1 MTTVFSKSPLDFFK
15 NINKLPEAL
24 VNEIELYVPNIV
36 KVFLNKKTYI
46 TNHLLIKNYIEPLNR
61 EQYIRTMIR
70 QDNDFVLKQL
80 LYENYNRWL
89 LIKNYYYKTGIHSNY
104 IVYLHAYSIDNDS
117 PKCKKILETFFQ
129 EQGFYKNQHKK
140 NNIRYIKWTT

>member
-1 MTTVFSKSPLDFFK
+1 MTTVFSKNPLDFFK

-36 KVFLNKKTYI
+36 KVFLNKTTYLK
-46 TNHLLIKNYIEPLNR
+46 NHLIIKSHINPKNIELYI
-61 EQYIRTMIR
+61 QTMIR
-70 QDNDFVLKQL
+70 QDNDFVIKQL
-80 LYENYNRWL
+80 LLENYNRWL
-89 LIKNYYYKTGIHSNY
+89 LMKNYYYKTGIHSNY
-104 IVYLHAYSIDNDS
+104 IVYLHAYAIDHQS
-117 PKCKKILETFFQ
+117 PKCKKVIELFFQ